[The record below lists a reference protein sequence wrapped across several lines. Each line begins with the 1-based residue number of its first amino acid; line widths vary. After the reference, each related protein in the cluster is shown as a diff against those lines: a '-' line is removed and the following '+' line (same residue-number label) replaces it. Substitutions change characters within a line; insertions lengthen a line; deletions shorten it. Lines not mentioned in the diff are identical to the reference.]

1 LPQSLESY
9 AVTPLVLAIMP
20 QSLVE
25 STRLYDEKS
34 KILRQFDEAVGNV
47 MIELDDIDRRMLALL
62 ANNARL
68 SVTALA
74 RDLGIARTTAQARLD
89 RLENRGVIAGYALRL
104 SDRARQQV
112 IRATVLVQIE
122 PRSQAG
128 ILRALDRM
136 VEVEAAYTT
145 SGRFDLTL
153 EVAAQNPEAL
163 DAALDRIA
171 ALVGVRGHETLV
183 HLSSKIERRI
193 G

>member
-1 LPQSLESY
+1 MGEMML
-9 AVTPLVLAIMP
+9 
-20 QSLVE
+20 
-25 STRLYDEKS
+25 D
-34 KILRQFDEAVGNV
+34 
-47 MIELDDIDRRMLALL
+47 LDDNDRRMLTLL
-62 ANNARL
+62 ASNARM

-89 RLENRGVIAGYALRL
+89 RLENRGIIAGYSLRL
-104 SDRARQQV
+104 SDRARAQV

-128 ILRALDRM
+128 ILRALERM
-136 VEVEAAYTT
+136 SEVEAAYTT

-153 EVAAQNPEAL
+153 EIAAANPQDL
-163 DAALDRIA
+163 DAALDRVA

-183 HLSSKIERRI
+183 HLSSKIERRL